1 MANKSKVQSVEPDIA
16 DLVNGWLKSYGL
28 DYKLE
33 QASLNSE
40 IDKALDEYHSKSG
53 GKGGNRPDAKLLLK
67 DKYETFYPV
76 LIEYK
81 GYKDKLVK
89 LDTDGIVD
97 NKKDKNEPN
106 YTNIKSYAVNG
117 AIHYANAIL
126 HYTSYTRIIAIGV
139 TGYKD
144 EFGKLQHEIGVYYV
158 SADKN
163 NLGFGQRV
171 GDYTDLSFLKPSHFD
186 EFVEKLNE
194 LSLTQAEIDKLK
206 EKREKEINISLVKLN
221 NDIYKEET
229 GLGENDRIYLVAATI
244 IATLGAEGVKPLEK
258 SDLGSST
265 ESGETDGDKIIRK
278 ITSFLKKKQLPQQKQ
293 LQRRISLKNF
303 SKYISLFIIM
313 TIILVTTFPMT
324 ACNKENADNSVKKI
338 TLCEVTHSIFYAPQ
352 YVAIENGYFAD
363 EGLELTVTNGFGADK
378 VMTAL
383 ISGDADIGFMGSESS
398 IYVYAEGS
406 DDYAVNF
413 AGLTQRAGNFLVRRE
428 ANDNFE
434 WSELK
439 GKTVIGGRAGGM
451 PQMLFEYILKKNNIN
466 PETDLEILQNVD
478 FGSTSAA
485 FTSGIGD
492 YTVEFEPSATL
503 LEQQGEGHVIASLG
517 VESGYVP
524 YTAYCAKK
532 SYIKKNPD
540 VIQKFTNATQKGLDY
555 VNTHSSAEIAAII
568 APQFKETDIATITA
582 IVERYKSQ
590 DTWKTSTVFTEDSF
604 NLLQDILTQAGELKS
619 PVPYSSLVTTE
630 FSEKALNKQ

>member
-1 MANKSKVQSVEPDIA
+1 M
-16 DLVNGWLKSYGL
+16 
-28 DYKLE
+28 
-33 QASLNSE
+33 
-40 IDKALDEYHSKSG
+40 
-53 GKGGNRPDAKLLLK
+53 
-67 DKYETFYPV
+67 
-76 LIEYK
+76 
-81 GYKDKLVK
+81 
-89 LDTDGIVD
+89 
-97 NKKDKNEPN
+97 
-106 YTNIKSYAVNG
+106 
-117 AIHYANAIL
+117 
-126 HYTSYTRIIAIGV
+126 
-139 TGYKD
+139 
-144 EFGKLQHEIGVYYV
+144 
-158 SADKN
+158 
-163 NLGFGQRV
+163 
-171 GDYTDLSFLKPSHFD
+171 
-186 EFVEKLNE
+186 
-194 LSLTQAEIDKLK
+194 
-206 EKREKEINISLVKLN
+206 
-221 NDIYKEET
+221 
-229 GLGENDRIYLVAATI
+229 
-244 IATLGAEGVKPLEK
+244 
-258 SDLGSST
+258 
-265 ESGETDGDKIIRK
+265 
-278 ITSFLKKKQLPQQKQ
+278 
-293 LQRRISLKNF
+293 KNF

-413 AGLTQRAGNFLVRRE
+413 AGLTQRAGNFLVGRE

-451 PQMLFEYILKKNNIN
+451 PQMLFEYILKKNNID

-532 SYIKKNPD
+532 SYIEKNSET
-540 VIQKFTNATQKGLDY
+540 IEKFTRAIYKGQKW
-555 VNTHSSAEIAAII
+555 VKSHTSREIAEAIQSFFPSTSVESI
-568 APQFKETDIATITA
+568 EKSVQSYKDIDAWNETPVLKEESFDKLQLIM
-582 IVERYKSQ
+582 
-590 DTWKTSTVFTEDSF
+590 TE
-604 NLLQDILTQAGELKS
+604 AGELTQKA
-619 PVPYSSLVTTE
+619 PYNKIVNNTYA
-630 FSEKALNKQ
+630 EKVIK